1 MYTHVMKTLAKLKVM
16 MGLSNDPTLK
26 MAVLGLKNPK
36 NGLIYYYR
44 YLKKWVYEKVSLPKV
59 PLKKFFC

>member
-1 MYTHVMKTLAKLKVM
+1 M
-16 MGLSNDPTLK
+16 MGHSNDPTLK
-26 MAVLGLKNPK
+26 MAVLDLKNPK

-44 YLKKWVYEKVSLPKV
+44 YLKKWVYEKVSLAKV